1 MLGGERR
8 VSRRRCCDGK
18 ETSLLDLFQVAGVSV
33 SSGMEI
39 GGEAV
44 VGEELLL
51 LWRSLEAGVDVFP
64 RCCCSWVSLLEL
76 GRPREERTVVGRESQ
91 KKKEGAGSRG
101 GRSDGPIWV
110 REGCCSAAAVVE
122 GNGCDGE

>member
-1 MLGGERR
+1 MVRSAGFVLMGRRSPGLCSERLEEQ
-8 VSRRRCCDGK
+8 RR
-18 ETSLLDLFQVAGVSV
+18 E
-33 SSGMEI
+33 
-39 GGEAV
+39 EAMNGTPAAAV
-44 VGEELLL
+44 
-51 LWRSLEAGVDVFP
+51 W
-64 RCCCSWVSLLEL
+64 CSLEL

-122 GNGCDGE
+122 RNGCDGE

>member
-1 MLGGERR
+1 M
-8 VSRRRCCDGK
+8 V
-18 ETSLLDLFQVAGVSV
+18 DLWP
-33 SSGMEI
+33 GMEI
-39 GGEAV
+39 GGEAIV
-44 VGEELLL
+44 AGCCGEERLLLWCSLEAGVELLL
-51 LWRSLEAGVDVFP
+51 LWCSLEAGVDVFP

>member
-1 MLGGERR
+1 M
-8 VSRRRCCDGK
+8 SRRRCCDGK

-76 GRPREERTVVGRESQ
+76 GRPREPEEEGRCWEQGRKERRT
-91 KKKEGAGSRG
+91 
-101 GRSDGPIWV
+101 DLGP
-110 REGCCSAAAVVE
+110 
-122 GNGCDGE
+122 